1 MASGDGTIGR
11 AAFINGGVTMRR
23 LIGVC
28 VAGAILTLAAFVQQ
42 AAAQAP
48 EKALI
53 EGDVALLN
61 YAIRPDKTADYEQ
74 FLAKLK
80 EALTK
85 STAPEAKQ
93 QLAAWKVVKMTKPM
107 PDGNILYTH
116 VLTPVAGADYNFL
129 QVMYSVFTDPT
140 EQKAIYDLYRGA
152 LAGNLGMQTGTLAV
166 DLGK

>member
-1 MASGDGTIGR
+1 
-11 AAFINGGVTMRR
+11 MRR

-28 VAGAILTLAAFVQQ
+28 VAGAVLMLPAFVQQ
-42 AAAQAP
+42 AGVLAQAP
-48 EKALI
+48 QKTTI

-74 FLAKLK
+74 FLSKLK

-93 QLAAWKVVKMTKPM
+93 QLAAWKVVKMAKPL

-116 VLTPVAGADYNFL
+116 VVTPVAGADYNFL
-129 QVMYSVFTDPT
+129 QLMYAVFTDPT

-152 LAGNLGMQTGTLAV
+152 LAGNLGMQTGSLAL

>member
-1 MASGDGTIGR
+1 
-11 AAFINGGVTMRR
+11 MRR

-28 VAGAILTLAAFVQQ
+28 VAGAVLMLPAFVQQ
-42 AAAQAP
+42 AGLLAQAP
-48 EKALI
+48 QKTTI

-80 EALTK
+80 EALSK
-85 STAPEAKQ
+85 STAPEAKEQ
-93 QLAAWKVVKMTKPM
+93 MAAWRVVKMTKPL

-116 VLTPVAGADYNFL
+116 VLSPVAGADYNFL
-129 QVMYSVFTDPT
+129 QLMYAVFTDPT
-140 EQKAIYDLYRGA
+140 EQKELYDLYRGA

-166 DLGK
+166 DLAK